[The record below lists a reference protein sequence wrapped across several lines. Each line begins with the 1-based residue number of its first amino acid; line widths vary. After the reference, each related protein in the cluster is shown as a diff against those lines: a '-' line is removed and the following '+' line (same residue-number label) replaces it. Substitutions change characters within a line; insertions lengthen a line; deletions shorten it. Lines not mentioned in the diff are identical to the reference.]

1 MFWIF
6 AIIHEYQET
15 NNDASLASLGAHSD
29 EMGHPNLDDFSEIQD
44 AGEMSTDRVL
54 LLADEQV
61 VDC

>member
-1 MFWIF
+1 MYLTFDIYR
-6 AIIHEYQET
+6 EYQET
-15 NNDASLASLGAHSD
+15 NNDESLSSLGAHSN
-29 EMGHPNLDDFSEIQD
+29 EMGHPNLGDVSEIQD

>member
-1 MFWIF
+1 
-6 AIIHEYQET
+6 
-15 NNDASLASLGAHSD
+15 
-29 EMGHPNLDDFSEIQD
+29 MGHPNLGDVLEIQD